1 MADYS
6 ARLHPQ
12 CQFHLILIRQTMTFY
27 VFFLFE
33 PEIRNQIADQ
43 LFTNKTF
50 GEIFDM
56 LGGGYVQREA
66 IAPPPLD
73 GSDVWVAGNP
83 NLAKAYDL
91 IDGSLLQVGPLV
103 DDMLNGYRQM
113 LMTHVNELDK
123 ILTEFRQKVPFLSQD
138 QLERVMNT
146 SLKFLFLN

>member
-1 MADYS
+1 MSVSFDFDS
-6 ARLHPQ
+6 SDND
-12 CQFHLILIRQTMTFY
+12 FY

-50 GEIFDM
+50 GEICDM

-123 ILTEFRQKVPFLSQD
+123 ILTEFRQKVPFLPQD